1 MLDADGQP
9 KPLVNGTKLMEK
21 TITFDKM
28 KDLSSK
34 VNDNT
39 VNSSNSNTSNEKPKI
54 KEINPL
60 VILGMAE
67 NMNMKMNSKPGIEAI
82 AKHNK
87 QMNFISS
94 LNEFNNPYVN

>member
-28 KDLSSK
+28 KDLSNK
-34 VNDNT
+34 VDDNT
-39 VNSSNSNTSNEKPKI
+39 AKTSKASNEKPKI

-60 VILGMAE
+60 VLLGMAQ
-67 NMNMKMNSKPGIEAI
+67 NMNMKMNLQKGIDTI
-82 AKHNK
+82 TKQNK
-87 QMNFISS
+87 QMSFISS
-94 LNEFNNPYVN
+94 LDGFNDPNKN